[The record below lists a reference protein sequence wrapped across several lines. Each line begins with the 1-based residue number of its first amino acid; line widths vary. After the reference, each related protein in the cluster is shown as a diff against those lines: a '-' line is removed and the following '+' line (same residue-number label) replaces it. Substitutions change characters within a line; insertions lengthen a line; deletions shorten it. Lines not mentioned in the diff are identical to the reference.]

1 MIPMIES
8 VDKNIETI
16 IILFHVFKNLEE
28 KWNIWNWDRK
38 DIFIRLKLNF

>member
-16 IILFHVFKNLEE
+16 IILFHVFKNVEE
-28 KWNIWNWDRK
+28 KLNI
-38 DIFIRLKLNF
+38 